1 MNEIIEI
8 ARFRVK
14 PSDEHGLLTTWPAM
28 VEAMKRAHPALET
41 VRLVR
46 FKDDTWADI
55 AVWSDRTAAEHACNL
70 APLPEVAEFFSYITE
85 DVSMDIAELVSE
97 R

>member
-1 MNEIIEI
+1 VPTISDRVD
-8 ARFRVK
+8 ARQ
-14 PSDEHGLLTTWPAM
+14 P
-28 VEAMKRAHPALET
+28 LET

-46 FKDDTWADI
+46 FDDDTWADI
-55 AVWSDRTAAEHACNL
+55 AVWSDRTAAEHACDL
-70 APLPEVAEFFSYITE
+70 APLPEVAELFSYITE